1 MAPYVVAKT
10 IITKFKKCQIWKIMS
25 QKLLKVLS
33 KKNEKKEK
41 KEKEVGKSFLTKILF
56 YFAFDKLFIR
66 GKF

>member
-1 MAPYVVAKT
+1 M
-10 IITKFKKCQIWKIMS
+10 KK
-25 QKLLKVLS
+25 
-33 KKNEKKEK
+33 KKEK